1 MVTVFAVNRNME
13 DDVEVSVD
21 LRPFEGAECVE
32 HICYSNDDIKAF
44 NSAKNQIVP
53 QNCEPPKTENGTATV
68 RMPKVS
74 WNVLRFRVK

>member
-13 DDVEVSVD
+13 DDVEVAVD
-21 LRPFEGAECVE
+21 LRPFGCAECVRY
-32 HICYSNDDIKAF
+32 ICYSNDDIKAT
-44 NSAKNQIVP
+44 NSAERQIVP
-53 QNCEPPKTENGTATV
+53 VDCNPPKAENGIATV